1 MSIPLELK
9 QVFNRGGDDEISL
22 DRETPDFFEKF
33 IATAALA
40 GVAGGFTK
48 VESLRRETQN
58 TDRALAVHYK
68 KLAASAAGDRT
79 KRLAKGGAPLQ
90 LFMPLLKMDVETR
103 MVFGCATAEVADRD
117 GEILDYQTSKPFFEQ
132 WSKSVERDS
141 GGTSKGNIREMH
153 QLSACGT
160 IQQIQFDDAAKK
172 INVAAKIVDD
182 DAWRKCKEGV
192 YVGFSV
198 GGKYQNS
205 WKDGGL
211 TRYTANPCELSL
223 VDRPCVAEATFS
235 MMKSE

>member
-9 QVFNRGGDDEISL
+9 QVFSDAADDPL
-22 DRETPDFFEKF
+22 DLQETPDFFEKF
-33 IATAALA
+33 LETAALA
-40 GVAGGFTK
+40 GVAGGFSNAEK
-48 VESLRRETQN
+48 FKRETQN

-79 KRLAKGGAPLQ
+79 ETKRLAKGAPLQ
-90 LFMPLLKMDVETR
+90 LFMPLLKMDEEKR